1 MTALKIVAAHE
12 NKSDVRQQPASDHGA
27 DNADHNI
34 ADKSKAITLDKQA
47 RQPAGNSADDQPN
60 DDILNC
66 HDCPH
71 DAQMRAHTRPTVA
84 TC

>member
-12 NKSDVRQQPASDHGA
+12 NKSDVRQQPAGNDCA
-27 DNADHNI
+27 NNAHDDV
-34 ADKSKAITLDKQA
+34 ADKSKGIALDKQA